1 MPTITLLEKLY
12 GAFNQQRFQTKLAS
26 LCKDLKVEARVVGK
40 TSRGWVQVELTG
52 EDERVAMEFLDRE
65 IGVASVS
72 IDKVKR
78 FSTVKGKVIFA
89 GEKEQEL
96 LVDIGVYSPRVYD
109 VTIPLERLQA
119 QLADGKKLPLKRLIE
134 LFCLYD
140 YMPLHVKI
148 TRDVKSEH
156 EKVEAELAETQ
167 LSKLIQWINSSLDR
181 LIVLGA
187 TLSQVKHAIKVS
199 GHNRDIIRV
208 ETLGLLEHAV
218 VCNLGTD
225 AIGLTP
231 KLGPHLYTAT
241 LAPFTPRKIQKTI
254 NRPFFCPLDN
264 FTFHVE

>member
-1 MPTITLLEKLY
+1 MPTITLLEKVY
-12 GAFNQQRFQTKLAS
+12 GSFSQQLFQAKLAS
-26 LCKDLKVEARVVGK
+26 LCKDLMVEAKVVGK

-52 EDERVAMEFLDRE
+52 EDQRVAMGFLDRE
-65 IGVASVS
+65 IGVAPVS
-72 IDKVKR
+72 IDKVKK
-78 FSTVKGKVIFA
+78 FSTINGRVIFA

-109 VTIPLERLQA
+109 ATIPLERLQA
-119 QLADGKKLPLKRLIE
+119 QLADGKKLPLQRLIE

-148 TRDVKSEH
+148 TREVDSEH
-156 EKVEAELAETQ
+156 EQVEAELSETQ

-218 VCNLGTD
+218 VCKLGTD

-241 LAPFTPRKIQKTI
+241 LAPFSPRKIRQII
-254 NRPFFCPLDN
+254 NISLA
-264 FTFHVE
+264 T

>member
-1 MPTITLLEKLY
+1 MPTITLLEKVY
-12 GAFNQQRFQTKLAS
+12 GPFSQQLFQAKVAS
-26 LCKDLKVEARVVGK
+26 LCKDLIVEAKVVGK
-40 TSRGWVQVELTG
+40 TSRSWVQVDLTG
-52 EDERVAMEFLDRE
+52 EDRKVAMGFLDRE
-65 IGVASVS
+65 IGVAPVS

-78 FSTVKGKVIFA
+78 FSTIKGRVIFA
-89 GEKEQEL
+89 SEKEQEL
-96 LVDIGVYSPRVYD
+96 LVDIGIYSPRVYD
-109 VTIPLERLQA
+109 ATIPLDRLQA
-119 QLADGKKLPLKRLIE
+119 QLADGKKLPLQRLIE

-156 EKVEAELAETQ
+156 EHVEAELSETQ
-167 LSKLIQWINSSLDR
+167 LSKFKQWINSSLDR

-218 VCNLGTD
+218 VCKLGTD
-225 AIGLTP
+225 AVGLTP

-241 LAPFTPRKIQKTI
+241 LAPFSPRKIRQIIKRSI
-254 NRPFFCPLDN
+254 L
-264 FTFHVE
+264 

>member
-1 MPTITLLEKLY
+1 MPMITLLEKVY
-12 GAFNQQRFQTKLAS
+12 GPFSQKILQVRLAS
-26 LCKDLKVEARVVGK
+26 LCKDLMVKAKVVSK

-52 EDERVAMEFLDRE
+52 EDQTVAIEFLDRE
-65 IGVASVS
+65 IGVAPVG
-72 IDKVKR
+72 IDEVKR
-78 FSTVKGKVIFA
+78 FSTIKGMVIFA

-109 VTIPLERLQA
+109 ATVSLERLRA
-119 QLADGKKLPLKRLIE
+119 QLADGKKLPLQRLIE

-140 YMPLHVKI
+140 FMPLHVKI
-148 TRDVKSEH
+148 TRDVKLEH
-156 EKVEAELAETQ
+156 EQVEAELSETQ
-167 LSKLIQWINSSLDR
+167 LSKFIQWMASSLDR

-187 TLSQVKHAIKVS
+187 TLSQVKHAIRVS

-218 VCNLGTD
+218 VCKLGTD

-241 LAPFTPRKIQKTI
+241 LAPFSPRKIRQTI
-254 NRPFFCPLDN
+254 NRSFL
-264 FTFHVE
+264 